1 MVRGSEGV
9 GAGLTGGGGVGSGP
23 AMGLGGSEL
32 PPPPPQ
38 AVKTAT
44 AANTRGRDVICT
56 SASGRGAASALF
68 REPAWAMGPV
78 GHCPL
83 LIASW
88 VFSWWGSVPAKFGGN
103 MEMA

>member
-56 SASGRGAASALF
+56 SASGRALRRPCFGSRLGRWAGRSLPAANSFLGIL
-68 REPAWAMGPV
+68 MV
-78 GHCPL
+78 GKRT
-83 LIASW
+83 
-88 VFSWWGSVPAKFGGN
+88 G
-103 MEMA
+103 